1 MVRGEIRRVRVCV
14 LNLHRHNVYTMTS
27 IQGAMRK
34 PVQCVWTAS
43 SVYFILLIYPNA
55 VWIIGHK
62 VSVSARRTETTR
74 GISNRWNLVEG
85 LGLTGVERG
94 KRKHRSI

>member
-1 MVRGEIRRVRVCV
+1 
-14 LNLHRHNVYTMTS
+14 MT
-27 IQGAMRK
+27 
-34 PVQCVWTAS
+34 
-43 SVYFILLIYPNA
+43 A

-62 VSVSARRTETTR
+62 VSVPARRTETTR